1 MESLTVTAPATVANL
16 ACGYD
21 LLGLA
26 VDSPVD
32 TISIEQND
40 IGKIRILSIECPDG
54 DLPFDPK
61 LNTAGIALA
70 SFIESA
76 GIDIGL
82 DVSIEKGI
90 PLSGGMGSSAA
101 SAVGAVFAAEQMLG
115 SGQGMTELLSHA
127 LKAEMAVSGTG
138 HADNAGPCLFGG
150 IALVRSYSPLEIIPI
165 HTDLDLYITLANP
178 DTQVRTKDARSLI
191 PENIS
196 ISTSTAQSG
205 NLAGLIN
212 GLHTSDTDMISRSM
226 QDYIA
231 EPARAKLI
239 PGYEDV
245 KSQALSRGALA
256 CNISGSGPTVFSLS
270 SSLDTA
276 EAVGDAMSQAF
287 TDHGGVSSNLYISKI
302 NTDGPRVL

>member
-1 MESLTVTAPATVANL
+1 MKSLTVTAPATVANL

-70 SFIESA
+70 SFIESE

-82 DVSIEKGI
+82 DLTIEKGI

-101 SAVGAVFAAEQMLG
+101 SAVGAIFAAEQMFG
-115 SGQGMTELLSHA
+115 SGQSMTELLSHA
-127 LKAEMAVSGTG
+127 LKAEMAVSGAG

-150 IALVRSYSPLEIIPI
+150 ITLVRSYSPLEIVPI
-165 HTDLDLYITLANP
+165 HTDLNLYITLANP
-178 DTQVRTKDARSLI
+178 DTKVRTKEARSLI
-191 PENIS
+191 PDNIPLSIS
-196 ISTSTAQSG
+196 IAQSG

-239 PGYEDV
+239 PGYEHV

-256 CNISGSGPTVFSLS
+256 CNISGSGPTVFALS

-276 EAVGDAMSQAF
+276 EAVREAMSQAF